1 MILPA
6 DRQRLLAR
14 ARQQPVDGLS
24 RRQPA
29 RRRAGDLR
37 VDRLADRVVD
47 LRGIEVGLP
56 AAQPRFGLRTSV
68 GVTSPASRRFL
79 VVPSVSRRNVTLTRC
94 ASTRLWLAS
103 TLV

>member
-47 LRGIEVGLP
+47 LRGIEVG
-56 AAQPRFGLRTSV
+56 
-68 GVTSPASRRFL
+68 VTSPASRRFL